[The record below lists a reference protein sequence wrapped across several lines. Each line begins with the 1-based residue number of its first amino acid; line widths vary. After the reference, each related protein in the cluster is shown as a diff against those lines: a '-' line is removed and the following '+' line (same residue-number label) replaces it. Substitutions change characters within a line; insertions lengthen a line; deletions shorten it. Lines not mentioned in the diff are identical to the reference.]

1 MNIPCRGKSHLFVGL
16 VDKSKYK
23 IENLSNKKLNFKKNF
38 KKKFGVQKFTHS
50 L

>member
-16 VDKSKYK
+16 VDKTKYK
-23 IENLSNKKLNFKKNF
+23 IENLSKNSKFNIFNFTSF
-38 KKKFGVQKFTHS
+38 S